1 MGNEIK
7 FKPATFYL
15 GVVDHLAKAVEGL
28 KPEDIGA
35 EGGEGAKRGHGEILD
50 DVTQGTAQEGETK
63 LASRVGEVVTAEV
76 HPTNDPSRGP
86 SMKGK
91 GRDAS
96 LVFQSSSST
105 EHGVT
110 LNHDDETVT
119 GMSLHTTL
127 DVSTSTSTHKPDSH
141 TYPPQ
146 QQSQES
152 ELNNPRSIPT
162 RETTKPYND
171 ER

>member
-28 KPEDIGA
+28 KPEDMDA

-50 DVTQGTAQEGETK
+50 DVTQSTVPGSGTK
-63 LASRVGEVVTAEV
+63 LASRIEVITAEV
-76 HPTNDPSRGP
+76 HPTNDPSREP

-91 GRDAS
+91 GKDAS

-105 EHGVT
+105 EHKIT
-110 LNHDDETVT
+110 LNHDDETLT

-152 ELNNPRSIPT
+152 EPNNPRSIPT